1 MKRKPKIVAE
11 FMSLLAKIEKNKK
24 WRDLILLKI
33 KELEKQKAI
42 VVSALPLTKEELKKV
57 KEILK
62 KELKGTVQIKQV
74 MLRDVLKGVKN
85 ILNKKDSDAFI
96 IEQKIKKDIL
106 GGIKIIIGSKVIDL
120 SISGQ
125 LEQFKNKVK
134 LLMKNE

>member
-1 MKRKPKIVAE
+1 
-11 FMSLLAKIEKNKK
+11 MSLLAKIEKNKK

-96 IEQKIKKDIL
+96 IEQKIKKYIL